1 MTNWIS
7 INCNSNLIQ
16 SQTDRA
22 TLIKLPKSE
31 LMFWH
36 PTKLI
41 RTAGKKSYLMTI
53 SFTED
58 FKFKCFR
65 NGKGKTTSFT
75 KIEEVEYTA
84 KQIQEIF
91 APKNESES
99 EI

>member
-1 MTNWIS
+1 
-7 INCNSNLIQ
+7 
-16 SQTDRA
+16 
-22 TLIKLPKSE
+22 
-31 LMFWH
+31 
-36 PTKLI
+36 
-41 RTAGKKSYLMTI
+41 MTI

>member
-1 MTNWIS
+1 MKNWIQV
-7 INCNSNLIQ
+7 NCNSNLIQ
-16 SQTDRA
+16 TQTEKA

-41 RTAGKKSYLMTI
+41 RTTGKKNYLMTI

-58 FKFKCFR
+58 FSFKCFR

>member
-1 MTNWIS
+1 MTNWIQVTA
-7 INCNSNLIQ
+7 NSNLIE
-16 SQTDRA
+16 TKTEKA
-22 TLIKLPKSE
+22 VLIKLPKSK

-36 PTKLI
+36 PAKCV
-41 RTAGKKSYLMTI
+41 RTSGKNGYLMTI
-53 SFTED
+53 SFTEE

-65 NGKGKTTSFT
+65 NGEGKTTSFT